1 MLTGLALFKKARD
14 RNLWAWFQWL
24 YYWLWTEIYSLD
36 LHLKVCSKHQRQ
48 IEFYLHHNLLLFF
61 NFMATSSHVT
71 SYHWLN
77 NIKLK
82 KEHGSSLFNI
92 HKSDIFKNEFRGEN
106 GTANII
112 FKQTKCICNKSTP
125 RILTLN
131 ITDTLNFN
139 DTKFCVAMVYY
150 TFRKN

>member
-1 MLTGLALFKKARD
+1 MVPTFLIYTKAIFSKT
-14 RNLWAWFQWL
+14 NLGGKM
-24 YYWLWTEIYSLD
+24 E
-36 LHLKVCSKHQRQ
+36 RQ
-48 IEFYLHHNLLLFF
+48 
-61 NFMATSSHVT
+61 T
-71 SYHWLN
+71 
-77 NIKLK
+77 
-82 KEHGSSLFNI
+82 
-92 HKSDIFKNEFRGEN
+92 
-106 GTANII
+106 I

>member
-1 MLTGLALFKKARD
+1 MLTGLALFKKA
-14 RNLWAWFQWL
+14 
-24 YYWLWTEIYSLD
+24 EIEVYGRGSND
-36 LHLKVCSKHQRQ
+36 FIIDFGQKSTRWIFTSKYAQSIKRQ
-48 IEFYLHHNLLLFF
+48 IGFYLHHNLLLFF

-82 KEHGSSLFNI
+82 KEHGSNLFNI